1 MPKKPYQSPV
11 IRMVGSL
18 QELTLL
24 TQKQDNNTPDGFAF
38 HGIVLTS

>member
-1 MPKKPYQSPV
+1 MSKKAYQAPV
-11 IRMVGSL
+11 IRAVGSL

-38 HGIVLTS
+38 HGIILTS